1 MKEHCIERLKSMIYR
16 RRWSALLLILFLVF
30 LQSCMYSFKGSL
42 PPHIRSIAI
51 PLFENQTAE
60 YRINETITDLLI
72 QQFLQENVL
81 RITDEKAADSVLEG
95 AVTRISDSP
104 YTYDEA
110 EQVQDYRVTIG
121 LRIRW
126 YDAVQDQVRLEET
139 VSGWG
144 VYDAQQATTTRQDG
158 IQEAIEKIA
167 QDIINSITA
176 NW

>member
-1 MKEHCIERLKSMIYR
+1 MKEHSIEKLRNMTYR
-16 RRWSALLLILFLVF
+16 NRWGALLLIVPVLL

-42 PPHIRSIAI
+42 PPHIRSLAI

-95 AVTRISDSP
+95 AVARITDSP

-126 YDAVQDQVRLEET
+126 YDAVQDRVRLEES